1 MLQELGRLLEQ
12 NMLTFDAAN
21 EIAEDMS
28 LDLASQ
34 RNSGEISND
43 AFLEAGVIQ
52 GGISVLANMVA
63 TGVDHSEMLVHFKQI
78 RDRADT
84 ICINFPELKV
94 IFNLPGANLSIP
106 LILNQDLISG
116 RLSVPSPLALKLHQA
131 LAPTLPFTILEPS
144 PKRWVPDV

>member
-1 MLQELGRLLEQ
+1 MLQQLGRLLDQ
-12 NMLTFDAAN
+12 NMLSFEAAN

-63 TGVDHSEMLVHFKQI
+63 TGVDNSEIMLHFNQI
-78 RDRADT
+78 RDRAAT
-84 ICINFPELKV
+84 ICINFPEL
-94 IFNLPGANLSIP
+94 N
-106 LILNQDLISG
+106 
-116 RLSVPSPLALKLHQA
+116 
-131 LAPTLPFTILEPS
+131 TILE
-144 PKRWVPDV
+144 

>member
-12 NMLTFDAAN
+12 NILTFDSAN

-52 GGISVLANMVA
+52 GGITVLANMVA
-63 TGVDHSEMLVHFKQI
+63 TGVDHSEILVHFNQI
-78 RDRADT
+78 RDRAAT
-84 ICINFPELKV
+84 ISENFPELTV
-94 IFNLPGANLSIP
+94 ILG
-106 LILNQDLISG
+106 
-116 RLSVPSPLALKLHQA
+116 
-131 LAPTLPFTILEPS
+131 
-144 PKRWVPDV
+144 

>member
-12 NMLTFDAAN
+12 NILTFDSAN

-52 GGISVLANMVA
+52 GGITVLANMIA
-63 TGVDHSEMLVHFKQI
+63 TGVDHSEILVHFNQI
-78 RDRADT
+78 RDRAAT
-84 ICINFPELKV
+84 ICTNFPEL
-94 IFNLPGANLSIP
+94 
-106 LILNQDLISG
+106 
-116 RLSVPSPLALKLHQA
+116 SVVLA
-131 LAPTLPFTILEPS
+131 
-144 PKRWVPDV
+144 

>member
-1 MLQELGRLLEQ
+1 MLQQLGRLLDQ
-12 NMLTFDAAN
+12 NMLSFEAAN

-78 RDRADT
+78 RDRACLLYT
-84 ICINFPELKV
+84 
-94 IFNLPGANLSIP
+94 S
-106 LILNQDLISG
+106 
-116 RLSVPSPLALKLHQA
+116 PSPRD
-131 LAPTLPFTILEPS
+131 S
-144 PKRWVPDV
+144 

>member
-1 MLQELGRLLEQ
+1 MLQELGRLLDQ
-12 NMLTFDAAN
+12 NMLSFEAAN

-63 TGVDHSEMLVHFKQI
+63 TGVDHSEMMVHFNQI
-78 RDRADT
+78 RDRAAT
-84 ICINFPELKV
+84 ICTNFPEL
-94 IFNLPGANLSIP
+94 
-106 LILNQDLISG
+106 
-116 RLSVPSPLALKLHQA
+116 SVA
-131 LAPTLPFTILEPS
+131 LA
-144 PKRWVPDV
+144 

>member
-1 MLQELGRLLEQ
+1 MLRELGRLLDQ
-12 NMLTFDAAN
+12 NMLSFEAAN

-63 TGVDHSEMLVHFKQI
+63 TGVGHSEIMVHFNQI
-78 RDRADT
+78 RDIAAT
-84 ICINFPELKV
+84 ICTHFPELAV
-94 IFNLPGANLSIP
+94 
-106 LILNQDLISG
+106 
-116 RLSVPSPLALKLHQA
+116 VLA
-131 LAPTLPFTILEPS
+131 
-144 PKRWVPDV
+144 

>member
-1 MLQELGRLLEQ
+1 MLQELGRLLDQ
-12 NMLTFDAAN
+12 NILSFEAAN

-63 TGVDHSEMLVHFKQI
+63 TGVAPSEIMVHFYQI
-78 RDRADT
+78 RDRAAT
-84 ICINFPELKV
+84 ICGNFPELT
-94 IFNLPGANLSIP
+94 P
-106 LILNQDLISG
+106 
-116 RLSVPSPLALKLHQA
+116 
-131 LAPTLPFTILEPS
+131 ILE
-144 PKRWVPDV
+144 

>member
-1 MLQELGRLLEQ
+1 MLQELGRLLDQ
-12 NMLTFDAAN
+12 NMLSFEAAN

-63 TGVDHSEMLVHFKQI
+63 TGVDPSEIMVHFYQI
-78 RDRADT
+78 RDRATT
-84 ICINFPELKV
+84 ICGNFPELT
-94 IFNLPGANLSIP
+94 P
-106 LILNQDLISG
+106 IL
-116 RLSVPSPLALKLHQA
+116 A
-131 LAPTLPFTILEPS
+131 
-144 PKRWVPDV
+144 

>member
-1 MLQELGRLLEQ
+1 MLQDLGRLLDQ
-12 NMLTFDAAN
+12 NMLSFEAAN

-63 TGVDHSEMLVHFKQI
+63 TGVDNSEIMLHFNQI
-78 RDRADT
+78 RDRAAT
-84 ICINFPELKV
+84 ICINFPEL
-94 IFNLPGANLSIP
+94 
-106 LILNQDLISG
+106 
-116 RLSVPSPLALKLHQA
+116 
-131 LAPTLPFTILEPS
+131 TTILE
-144 PKRWVPDV
+144 

>member
-12 NMLTFDAAN
+12 NMLSFDAAN

-78 RDRADT
+78 RDRAAT

-94 IFNLPGANLSIP
+94 I
-106 LILNQDLISG
+106 
-116 RLSVPSPLALKLHQA
+116 
-131 LAPTLPFTILEPS
+131 LE
-144 PKRWVPDV
+144 

>member
-1 MLQELGRLLEQ
+1 MLQQLGRLLDQ
-12 NMLTFDAAN
+12 NMLSFEAAN

-63 TGVDHSEMLVHFKQI
+63 TGVDHSEIMMHFNQI
-78 RDRADT
+78 RDRAAT
-84 ICINFPELKV
+84 ICTNFPEL
-94 IFNLPGANLSIP
+94 
-106 LILNQDLISG
+106 
-116 RLSVPSPLALKLHQA
+116 SVV
-131 LAPTLPFTILEPS
+131 LE
-144 PKRWVPDV
+144 